1 MITTLEQIQEVAQR
15 IGKEFSPQRI
25 ILFGSYAYGNP
36 TPDSDVDLLV
46 ITPFQGRSA
55 EKSVEIR
62 LKVRPPFPMD
72 LLVRTPEKVQERLRE
87 ARARKKPNYDGLC
100 FHAQQC
106 AEKYLKA
113 RLCEAEIEFP
123 KIHDLVTL
131 LDLALAVEPLWEAF
145 REHLGFLTDFAVT
158 FRYPGESADRKTALE
173 ARKRCR
179 LFRRVARAALGLEV

>member
-1 MITTLEQIQEVAQR
+1 MKPLTHEWVM
-15 IGKEFSPQRI
+15 K
-25 ILFGSYAYGNP
+25 
-36 TPDSDVDLLV
+36 
-46 ITPFQGRSA
+46 A
-55 EKSVEIR
+55 EGDFAMVE
-62 LKVRPPFPMD
+62 
-72 LLVRTPEKVQERLRE
+72 RE